1 MEARCGYKG
10 LRIGRPWLRE
20 AAEICKVWQ
29 KKGLDTIAVICREGQ
44 EAVRTAAEL
53 AEYVEVMESDLEK
66 ATFGSGIMVLP
77 VEYTKGLEFDA
88 VLIFAPTREEYPVD
102 DGHAKLLY
110 VAATRALHELCVLH
124 MGNLTGLIEDPL
136 PQRGIANKADE
147 ESTVIPNELFDWLST
162 KYP

>member
-1 MEARCGYKG
+1 MEPIVRHGSPV
-10 LRIGRPWLRE
+10 RIQRLADRKALLRE
-20 AAEICKVWQ
+20 GAEICKVWQ

-110 VAATRALHELCVLH
+110 VADRKSV
-124 MGNLTGLIEDPL
+124 
-136 PQRGIANKADE
+136 
-147 ESTVIPNELFDWLST
+147 V
-162 KYP
+162 